1 MVHVVGTWAE
11 HRRTGPALV
20 AAVGV
25 TTFVGLSVLVPG
37 FATGANLLAIL
48 IAALPL
54 LLLASGQALV
64 LVSGGIDLSATALV
78 GLASVA
84 GGLVMSPD
92 TTWFVATAPTAVGLV
107 SMLAAGTLAGLVN
120 GACVGGL
127 GMPAFMVTLTVG
139 MFAGGLGV
147 LLVRIGAGTETVY
160 NLPPAFLMIGGTPV
174 TACLVACACALAAQA
189 TLASTRFGRRLRAV
203 GYSARAAR
211 VSGVHVPLV
220 TAVAYVLSGASAAL
234 AAILLTGS
242 LETASPAHG
251 RTLLLDVVGATVIGG
266 VSLSGGRGHVW
277 GAALGVVFLSVISN
291 ALTLLNVSDFAVTIV
306 KGLLIVAAA
315 IVDRAT
321 RSRRA

>member
-1 MVHVVGTWAE
+1 MTHRGRTWLR
-11 HRRTGPALV
+11 HRRAGPALG
-20 AAVGV
+20 AALCAMS
-25 TTFVGLSVLVPG
+25 FVGLAVLVPG
-37 FATGANLLAIL
+37 FATASNLLAIL

-54 LLLASGQALV
+54 LLLASGQAFV

-84 GGLVMSPD
+84 GGLVMSLD
-92 TTWFVATAPTAVGLV
+92 SAWFVATAPTAAGLV

-147 LLVRIGAGTETVY
+147 LLARVGADTETVY
-160 NLPPAFLMIGGTPV
+160 NLPPAFLTIGGTPV
-174 TACLVACACALAAQA
+174 TACLLAGACALAAQA
-189 TLASTRFGRRLRAV
+189 TLASTRFGRMLRAV

-211 VSGVHVPLV
+211 VSGVRVPLV
-220 TAVAYVLSGASAAL
+220 TAAAYVLSGASAAL
-234 AAILLTGS
+234 AAVLLTGS

-277 GAALGVVFLSVISN
+277 GAALGVAFLSVISN
-291 ALTLLNVSDFAVTIV
+291 VLTLLNVSDFAVTIV

-315 IVDRAT
+315 IADRAA
-321 RSRRA
+321 RARRA